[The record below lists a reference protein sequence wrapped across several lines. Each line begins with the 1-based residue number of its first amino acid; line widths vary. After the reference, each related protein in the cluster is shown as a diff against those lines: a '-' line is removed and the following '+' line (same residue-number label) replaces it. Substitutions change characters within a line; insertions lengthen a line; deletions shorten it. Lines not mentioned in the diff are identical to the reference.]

1 MKLSQFEIIRARLA
15 HAATSQ
21 IRTEI
26 ISGPEAAAYLATL
39 GGVQGLIV
47 EEPGCVSFVPITNVI
62 ELRLSGVPAEVS
74 RAEPVSG
81 AGQARR

>member
-1 MKLSQFEIIRARLA
+1 MKRQQPEILRARLA

-21 IRTEI
+21 IRTEV
-26 ISGPEAAAYLATL
+26 ISGPEAAVHLATL
-39 GGVQGLIV
+39 DGVEGLIV
-47 EEPGCVSFVPITNVI
+47 EEPGCVSFVPIANVI
-62 ELRLSGVPAEVS
+62 ELRLAGVPAEVS